1 MISASDVIAAN
12 EKQVAAKVMDGEAIL
27 INLGTGI
34 YYSLGATGGF
44 IWSLVEKRLHIRDII
59 GGVVEH
65 YDVTESEAQT
75 HVLRLSAEL
84 CEEGL
89 AVTSVGPAS
98 TDAVL
103 PKLTGARLPFEAPT
117 IEKFTDMAEMFA
129 LDPPLPGL
137 SQAFSNGQGAE
148 SHEGGNTGAG
158 YPPASSR

>member
-44 IWSLVEKRLHIRDII
+44 IWSIVEKRVRIQDIVGSI
-59 GGVVEH
+59 VEH
-65 YDVTESEAQT
+65 YDVSAAEAQAD
-75 HVLRLSAEL
+75 VLRLSAEL

-89 AVTSVGPAS
+89 AVMS
-98 TDAVL
+98 TDSLSADAAL
-103 PKLTGARLPFEAPT
+103 PKPNARLPYEAPT
-117 IEKFTDMAEMFA
+117 LEKFTDMAEMFA

-137 SQAFSNGQGAE
+137 SQSSAG
-148 SHEGGNTGAG
+148 GAG
-158 YPPASSR
+158 R